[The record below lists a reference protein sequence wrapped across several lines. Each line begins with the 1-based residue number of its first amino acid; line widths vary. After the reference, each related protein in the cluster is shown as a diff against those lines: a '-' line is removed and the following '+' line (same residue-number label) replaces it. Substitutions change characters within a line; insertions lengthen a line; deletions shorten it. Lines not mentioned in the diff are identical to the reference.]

1 MAGVLER
8 ISDEDRGVAGAVR
21 REIPAIARAVEA
33 VVAAQ
38 VCGVWCWSDRAMRC
52 GGGRGGVV
60 QGVGKEGVVIRLT
73 LMPFLYYALLPG
85 AIGYSVVWFAE
96 RGVLNLGTA
105 LAALI
110 AVAAVATVV
119 TLGRKSSSESNGRQS

>member
-1 MAGVLER
+1 MVGL
-8 ISDEDRGVAGAVR
+8 
-21 REIPAIARAVEA
+21 
-33 VVAAQ
+33 
-38 VCGVWCWSDRAMRC
+38 
-52 GGGRGGVV
+52 
-60 QGVGKEGVVIRLT
+60 VGKEGAVIRLT

-96 RGVLNLGTA
+96 RGILNLGTT

-110 AVAAVATVV
+110 AVAAVVTVV